1 VTNYAQRG
9 RSRERAVADHLR
21 ERDWIVLKGTSFGVC
36 DLAALKDGH
45 RPQLIEVKSDS
56 SGPYANFRKPQRGAL
71 VAVAAM
77 AGAEAVLAWWPP
89 RGKLRFIPSTEWP
102 L

>member
-21 ERDWIVLKGTSFGVC
+21 ERDWICLKGPSFGVC
-36 DLAALKDGH
+36 DLAALKDGE
-45 RPQLIEVKSDS
+45 RPWLIEVKSTAG
-56 SGPYANFRKPQRGAL
+56 GPYERFGPSERRNLATM
-71 VAVAAM
+71 AAM
-77 AGAEAVLAWWPP
+77 AGAKAVLAWWPP
-89 RGKLRFIPSTEWP
+89 KGKLRFIESAEWP